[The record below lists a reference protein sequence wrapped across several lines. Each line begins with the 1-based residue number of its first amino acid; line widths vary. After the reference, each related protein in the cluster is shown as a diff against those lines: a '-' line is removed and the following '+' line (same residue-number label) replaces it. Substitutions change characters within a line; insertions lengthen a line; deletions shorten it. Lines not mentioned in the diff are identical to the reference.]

1 MLLMETEKL
10 TKRKIKKYKKKR
22 RKKRIKIKIIIYF
35 ICLIIFFS
43 SVLLIGI
50 KLIIGKKFQKIN
62 RINSNKKLDIGNFT
76 TYSQCLEDFIL
87 YCIFYDIDNGFYID
101 VGANDPND
109 ISVTKAFYL
118 NGWHGINIE
127 PLPDMFQKLLNYR
140 NKDINLNIGAGEKD
154 DLMPLAVGGP
164 GSTLNKEYF
173 SSDSKTINITVQP
186 LSKIC
191 KMHVPKDEEIQFCK
205 IDVEGYEKYVLLG
218 CDFQNYRPKVFCI
231 ESTKP
236 STFIPIYKEWEY
248 ILLENG
254 YEFGFQHV
262 INRYYFD
269 TKVDYL
275 RARFSNLTNIIKEY
289 EEIRN
294 RKNM

>member
-1 MLLMETEKL
+1 
-10 TKRKIKKYKKKR
+10 
-22 RKKRIKIKIIIYF
+22 
-35 ICLIIFFS
+35 
-43 SVLLIGI
+43 
-50 KLIIGKKFQKIN
+50 
-62 RINSNKKLDIGNFT
+62 
-76 TYSQCLEDFIL
+76 
-87 YCIFYDIDNGFYID
+87 
-101 VGANDPND
+101 
-109 ISVTKAFYL
+109 
-118 NGWHGINIE
+118 
-127 PLPDMFQKLLNYR
+127 MFQKLLNYR

-275 RARFSNLTNIIKEY
+275 RERFSNLSNIIKEY
-289 EEIRN
+289 EEVRN